1 VGGSHP
7 CEWIVHNLLYKY
19 QSPMHYAWDPH
30 QNVLAVHP
38 IDVQI
43 ALLYTV
49 ELGSLIPT
57 FGNLEKLKSF
67 MNYISDR
74 VK

>member
-1 VGGSHP
+1 
-7 CEWIVHNLLYKY
+7 
-19 QSPMHYAWDPH
+19 MHYAWDPH

>member
-1 VGGSHP
+1 
-7 CEWIVHNLLYKY
+7 
-19 QSPMHYAWDPH
+19 MHYAWDPH
-30 QNVLAVHP
+30 QNVLAVHL

-49 ELGSLIPT
+49 ELGPLIST